1 MAVRSAYALG
11 LHREETLIIFSAEDQ
26 AARRKLWR
34 SLFILDRFLAASLG
48 RPVAIHEGECS
59 GEILNPVEHGSIHP
73 ARPHVSHI
81 CSAGLEAAVRSC
93 HVVGIILRKVYQQRK
108 ISTRLAQELADECK
122 KWPETL
128 DPSLHWRQASPNNV
142 RQAIAIL
149 HANTV
154 YCHSIIL
161 LTRPFFL
168 YLLTAEIQRTRLNS
182 TDYPPLPSRSRI
194 EKFSDAC
201 MIAATHTIALVQNAY
216 EGGYLPRL
224 NPFSTYSLFSAALM
238 IFANEFARP
247 SSNPLTNQCMANAIT
262 IMRYC
267 GEMDPSAKR
276 AAHILFEFRNVI
288 THEQSSRDRQPTT
301 PFQPTTYPNGA
312 PMAPIPQKPLTQPPF
327 DFDDPTELDLSVP
340 PLPGATVSST
350 IPSLPAFSTTNIP
363 PSSNGHS
370 TTLAPPTLLHEDS
383 FSGLLDLNV
392 TALPSSDDPG
402 LATSGSDEAID
413 FDALWQW
420 PGVTPLRT
428 PDLSVGLQGQ
438 GEEGA
443 GEGEGGA
450 GF

>member
-11 LHREETLIIFSAEDQ
+11 LHREETLVIFSAEDQ

-48 RPVAIHEGECS
+48 RPEAIHEGECS
-59 GEILNPVEHGSIHP
+59 GDILDPTEHGSIHP
-73 ARPHVSHI
+73 ARPHISHL
-81 CSAGLEAAVRSC
+81 CGAGLEAAVRSC
-93 HVVGIILRKVYQQRK
+93 HVVGIILKKVYQQRK

-149 HANTV
+149 HSNII
-154 YCHSIIL
+154 YCHSIVL

-168 YLLTAEIQRTRLNS
+168 YLLSAEIQRTRLNS
-182 TDYPPLPSRSRI
+182 TNHPPIPSRGRL

-201 MIAATHTIALVQNAY
+201 MIASTHTIALVQNAY

-224 NPFSTYSLFSAALM
+224 NPFSTYSLFSAALV

-247 SSNPLTNQCMANAIT
+247 SSKPLITQCMANAIT

-267 GEMDPSAKR
+267 GEMDPQANR
-276 AAHILFEFRNVI
+276 AVHILTEFHNVI
-288 THEQSSRDRQPTT
+288 TSQNSAQQCHPQPA
-301 PFQPTTYPNGA
+301 PSVQPPTYPNKIDNNSLATEPG
-312 PMAPIPQKPLTQPPF
+312 PQQPFTQTPPY
-327 DFDDPTELDLSVP
+327 DDPAKLNLP
-340 PLPGATVSST
+340 PLPGATASLA
-350 IPSLPAFSTTNIP
+350 PASLPAFTTLP
-363 PSSNGHS
+363 PSDSAPTNGQS
-370 TTLAPPTLLHEDS
+370 ATLAPPSMPHEES

-392 TALPSSDDPG
+392 TALPSGDDPY
-402 LATSGSDEAID
+402 LSGSSADEAID

-420 PGVTPLRT
+420 PGETVLF
-428 PDLSVGLQGQ
+428 DQG
-438 GEEGA
+438 
-443 GEGEGGA
+443 
-450 GF
+450 